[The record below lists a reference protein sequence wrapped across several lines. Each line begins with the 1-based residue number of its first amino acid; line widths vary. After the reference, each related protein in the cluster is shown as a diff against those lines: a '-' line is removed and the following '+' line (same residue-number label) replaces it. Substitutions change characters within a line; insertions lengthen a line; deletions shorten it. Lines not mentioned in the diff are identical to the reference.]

1 MMSTSAAESY
11 PKWLSDCKSELSHS
25 QEWQDLREELE
36 SAIEQQLTES
46 HVDQFA
52 NLSIAER
59 KMFLERALRAVKN
72 GDQCG
77 KFNDTLNQSINKHV
91 NSHVAHQ
98 LLDKSGF
105 KPVATKSD
113 LILDQSNEAS
123 MALLARWPE
132 LKTKLHRCF
141 NKVLPSGLRQ
151 LTWKLYLSNP
161 TVRSRYLTRLERDPQ
176 STMSVLDLD
185 VVKKCEALLQ
195 SEPTFKLL
203 AFNTDILHAMKA
215 VLSYHH
221 ACKQTRTPLLD
232 TDYLLVV
239 PFLVNALMVQGQGH
253 RIPGESGTLTG
264 PGTDHLISRESLGTL
279 VEQYST
285 LMAARPAYMKESY
298 NQDFKEGLRQCLA
311 KVSGTLEVLDSG
323 LADHLRKA
331 LNKEAKKLPLSES
344 IKQVT
349 RPMIRA
355 MFVGYLSLDTIMYV
369 WDQHMIGLDAPEFD
383 ITPAI
388 TVLIF
393 IYLKKQLMSCNTVS
407 EVSAILKSE
416 AVKLKREQFM
426 HGINKLFHKEL
437 YSLLIKDSGM
447 PVLDPTQMPM
457 PWQDWHRD
465 DLPPVIRA
473 EDRQISRQRRR
484 EEELREMNLKKELH
498 DQRLLDEDLRK
509 QQARVRWQQQL
520 TDAEKAYSSREV
532 ELIKL
537 LEEEKKKRVEASK
550 RAEREIDKLAKEIE
564 KLRKGQGS
572 KPGPSTVPLCPS
584 RVGRDLL
591 KGVMKGANTLAD
603 GSSND
608 GR

>member
-1 MMSTSAAESY
+1 MMSTSVAESY
-11 PKWLSDCKSELSHS
+11 PKWLSDCKSELSKS
-25 QEWQDLREELE
+25 PEWKELREELE
-36 SAIEQQLTES
+36 SVIEQQLTES
-46 HVDQFA
+46 HVDQFS
-52 NLSIAER
+52 NLSHAER
-59 KMFLERALRAVKN
+59 KMFLERALRAVKS
-72 GDQCG
+72 GDQCER
-77 KFNDTLNQSINKHV
+77 FNDTLNQSINKHV

-105 KPVATKSD
+105 KPTATKSD
-113 LILDQSNEAS
+113 LILDQANEAS

-141 NKVLPSGLRQ
+141 NRVLPSGLRQ
-151 LTWKLYLSNP
+151 LTWKLFLSNP
-161 TVRSRYLTRLERDPQ
+161 TVKSKYLTRLEKDPE

-185 VVKKCEALLQ
+185 VVQKCEALLQ

-203 AFNTDILHAMKA
+203 AFNSDILHAMKA

-239 PFLVNALMVQGQGH
+239 PFLVNALMIQGH

-264 PGTDHLISRESLGTL
+264 PGTDHLITRESLGTL

-298 NQDFKEGLRQCLA
+298 NQDFKEGMRQCMA
-311 KVSGTLEVLDSG
+311 KVSGTLEVLDNG
-323 LADHLRKA
+323 LASHLKKV

-355 MFVGYLSLDTIMYV
+355 MFIGYLSLDTVMYV
-369 WDQHMIGLDAPEFD
+369 WDQHVIGLDAPEFD
-383 ITPAI
+383 IIPAI
-388 TVLIF
+388 AVLIF
-393 IYLKKQLMSCNTVS
+393 IYLKKQLLSCNSVS

-416 AVKLKREQFM
+416 AVKLKREQLM
-426 HGINKLFHKEL
+426 HGINKHFHKEL
-437 YSLLIKDSGM
+437 YSLLTKDSGM

-457 PWQDWHRD
+457 PWQDWHNE

-484 EEELREMNLKKELH
+484 EEELREMNFKKELH

-509 QQARVRWQQQL
+509 QKARIRWQQQL
-520 TDAEKAYSSREV
+520 TDAEKAYSAREA

-537 LEEEKKKRVEASK
+537 LEEEKKKRVEAAK
-550 RAEREIDKLAKEIE
+550 RADRDIDRLAKEIE
-564 KLRKGQGS
+564 KLKRGQGP
-572 KPGPSTVPLCPS
+572 KRGPSVEPLPPS
-584 RVGRDLL
+584 RVGKDLL
-591 KGVMKGANTLAD
+591 NSVMKAANKLVA
-603 GSSND
+603 GSSGH

>member
-1 MMSTSAAESY
+1 MMATSVAESY
-11 PKWLSDCKSELSHS
+11 PKWLSDCKSELSKS
-25 QEWQDLREELE
+25 QEWKELREELE

-46 HVDQFA
+46 HVDQFS
-52 NLSIAER
+52 NLSHAER
-59 KMFLERALRAVKN
+59 KMFLERALRAVKS
-72 GDQCG
+72 GDQCER
-77 KFNDTLNQSINKHV
+77 FNDTLNQSINKHV

-105 KPVATKSD
+105 KPIATKSD
-113 LILDQSNEAS
+113 LILDQANEAS

-141 NKVLPSGLRQ
+141 NRVLPSGLRQ
-151 LTWKLYLSNP
+151 LTWKLFLSNP
-161 TVRSRYLTRLERDPQ
+161 TVKSKYLTRLERDPE

-185 VVKKCEALLQ
+185 VVQKCEALLQ

-203 AFNTDILHAMKA
+203 AFNSDILHAMKA

-239 PFLVNALMVQGQGH
+239 PFLVNALMIQGH

-264 PGTDHLISRESLGTL
+264 PGTDHLITRESLGTL

-298 NQDFKEGLRQCLA
+298 NQDFKEGMRQCMA
-311 KVSGTLEVLDSG
+311 KVSGTLEVLDNG
-323 LADHLRKA
+323 LASHLKKV

-355 MFVGYLSLDTIMYV
+355 MFIGYLSLDTVMYV
-369 WDQHMIGLDAPEFD
+369 WDQHVIGLDAPEFD
-383 ITPAI
+383 IIPAI
-388 TVLIF
+388 AVLIF
-393 IYLKKQLMSCNTVS
+393 IYLKKQLLSCNSVS

-416 AVKLKREQFM
+416 AVKLKREQLM
-426 HGINKLFHKEL
+426 HGINKHFHKEL

-457 PWQDWHRD
+457 PWQDWHNE

-509 QQARVRWQQQL
+509 QQARIRWQQQL
-520 TDAEKAYSSREV
+520 TDAEKAYSAREA
-532 ELIKL
+532 ELLKL
-537 LEEEKKKRVEASK
+537 LEEEKRKRVEAAK
-550 RAEREIDKLAKEIE
+550 RAERDIDRLAKEIE
-564 KLRKGQGS
+564 KLKRGQGP
-572 KPGPSTVPLCPS
+572 KPGPSVEPLPPS
-584 RVGRDLL
+584 RVGKDLL
-591 KGVMKGANTLAD
+591 NGVMKAANKLVA
-603 GSSND
+603 GSSGH